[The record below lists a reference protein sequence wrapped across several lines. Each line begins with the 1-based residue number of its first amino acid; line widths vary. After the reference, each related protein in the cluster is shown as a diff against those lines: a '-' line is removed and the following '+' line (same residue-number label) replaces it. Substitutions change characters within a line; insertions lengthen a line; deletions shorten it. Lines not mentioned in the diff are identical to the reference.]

1 MLGLISHIIQ
11 LSHIMKFKIVIYSII
26 SVLFLVAYTD
36 KHETLEH
43 DGKRKLEGRIK
54 VNGLKDTHKKE
65 QQLSKEI
72 HNAIIQSLEK
82 KTENVVMA
90 NSDEALYFLAEQSI
104 RNNVFYMNS

>member
-1 MLGLISHIIQ
+1 M
-11 LSHIMKFKIVIYSII
+11 
-26 SVLFLVAYTD
+26 
-36 KHETLEH
+36 
-43 DGKRKLEGRIK
+43 EGRIK